1 MWQRSSLLLTLL
13 FASVYHS
20 DAWIYTIS
28 DTYVGQNFLETFQHI
43 AIPDPTHGRTNYVDQ
58 LTAQYENLTFVDA
71 DSLILQTDFTNVV
84 DPNSPGRNSVRIQ
97 SLKAYTT
104 HAAIF
109 DVRHIPEGCGTWP
122 AIWET
127 GPNWPS
133 TGEVDIGHIK
143 QSTLSSPSKSLVSMI
158 FSHFS
163 LIITTTTT
171 YRLEGANNQS
181 PSQSTLHTSPGCSM
195 PPLGQADRTQS
206 GRITQDTS
214 STDSFGREFNANGGG
229 WYALER
235 TPDDIRIW
243 FWSRPDPST
252 PTAISSEAFTIDTSL
267 WGTPI
272 AHFPASIS
280 CDLNEHFGPNNII
293 IDIALCGDLASAT
306 FTDAG
311 CGTDCATFVD
321 QNPTAFI
328 DAYFD
333 IASIRVFEP

>member
-28 DTYVGQNFLETFQHI
+28 DSYVGQNFLETFQHI

-133 TGEVDIGHIK
+133 TGEVDI
-143 QSTLSSPSKSLVSMI
+143 
-158 FSHFS
+158 
-163 LIITTTTT
+163 
-171 YRLEGANNQS
+171 LEGANNQS

-195 PPLGQADRTQS
+195 PPLGQAGRTQS
-206 GRITQDTS
+206 GRITQDTYGQDNNICDADMNNNAGCGVLAP

-235 TPDDIRIW
+235 TPDNIRIW